1 MIWSDFGPYV
11 LPYVIGCPDPLMN
24 QHARTVTI
32 EFCRRTLCYQRL
44 LDDATA
50 NGTPIVDLDVPAETQ
65 IVKIKG
71 VEVDGREWPL
81 VDPIRGMEY
90 VRSDS
95 PRDYCFTQDNKTLM
109 VYPKQARGTVVRV
122 VAALMP
128 TLTAT
133 TFDDDVASQ
142 FLHDIVPGVIASI
155 KRVPGQPFSDI
166 NESAVHQAQ
175 FESRIRTITA
185 KIGRGHAAGKMRS
198 HIGFI

>member
-11 LPYVIGCPDPLMN
+11 LPYVTGCSEPLLE

-44 LDDATA
+44 LEDATTD
-50 NGTPIVDLDVPAETQ
+50 GSPLVDLYPPNGTQ
-65 IVKIKG
+65 IVKIKS
-71 VEVDGREWPL
+71 VDVDGKEWL
-81 VDPIRGMEY
+81 IVDPIRGMEY
-90 VRSDS
+90 VRSES
-95 PRDYCFTQDNKTLM
+95 PWDFCFTQDNKTLM
-109 VYPKQARGTVVRV
+109 VYPEQTANTPVRI

-133 TFDDDVASQ
+133 TLDDDIASQ
-142 FLHDIVPGVIASI
+142 FLHDIVPGVIASL

-175 FESRIRTITA
+175 FESRIRTVTA
-185 KIGRGHAAGKMRS
+185 KSGRGHAAGRMRS
-198 HIGFI
+198 HIGFL